1 MTVTQLTYF
10 GILRAPTSWA
20 KVCRELVH
28 ALAHMDVD
36 LNVFERKGF
45 LYDATFDIPDIVEE
59 RIDNQFRDD
68 VVFTFE
74 HPSTYH
80 MLEGKFKV
88 GILTYESTVVP
99 PLWIEE
105 ANKHLDLLLVS
116 STFCRDIFVQCG
128 MDDEK
133 IDILH
138 YGYDP
143 EIYTPSGPKRDL
155 SGQTQKNFKF
165 LAVASPHKRK
175 GLETLLQAYRNAFTK
190 DDDVVLL
197 VKINYVPKKKGKPFE
212 YRDIHGMFSDY
223 RKDASAPEVLLM
235 DTFFSEQDIAAL
247 YRSANCL
254 VSATR
259 GEGFGMVYL
268 EALACGLPVM
278 VTGWSGH
285 MDFLNH
291 QNATLVEY
299 RLRTAGEIQYDCN
312 SKKARIAEPD
322 VHDFSRK
329 LFLAMKNPKT
339 IRYAPAEER
348 FQWRHLARHFLETID
363 THLAKSASVGSET

>member
-1 MTVTQLTYF
+1 MTVNQLTYF

-20 KVCRELVH
+20 KVCRELVN
-28 ALAHMDVD
+28 ALAHMKLD
-36 LNVFERKGF
+36 LNIFERKGF
-45 LYDATFDIPDIVEE
+45 LYDSNFAIADEVES
-59 RIDNQFRDD
+59 RITNQFRND

-80 MLEGKFKV
+80 MLEGRYKV

-138 YGYDP
+138 YGYNP
-143 EIYTPSGPKRDL
+143 EIYTPTGPAMDL
-155 SGQTQKNFKF
+155 SRETDRNFKF

-175 GLETLLQAYRNAFTK
+175 GLETLLQAYRNAFTA
-190 DDDVVLL
+190 DDDVVLI
-197 VKINYVPKKKGKPFE
+197 VKINYIPKKRGKPFE
-212 YRDIHGMFSDY
+212 YRDIHGMFDTFK
-223 RKDASAPEVLLM
+223 KDRSAPQVILM
-235 DTFFSEQDIAAL
+235 DTFFSEHDIAAL
-247 YRSANCL
+247 YRSADCL

-291 QNATLVEY
+291 ENATLIDY
-299 RLRTAGEIQYDCN
+299 QLRTAGEIQYDCN
-312 SKKARIAEPD
+312 SQKARIAEPD

-329 LFLAMKNPKT
+329 LFLAMKNPRT
-339 IRYAPAEER
+339 IRYAPADRKFE
-348 FQWRHLARHFLETID
+348 WHNLANHFLDTISKRIAQ
-363 THLAKSASVGSET
+363 TPVS

>member
-1 MTVTQLTYF
+1 MTLNQLTYF

-28 ALAHMDVD
+28 ALTKTDLD

-45 LYDATFDIPDIVEE
+45 LYDESFPLPDAVMA
-59 RIDNQFRDD
+59 RTTNSFRDD

-80 MLEGKFKV
+80 MLQGKFKV

-99 PLWIEE
+99 PLWIEQ

-133 IDILH
+133 IEILH
-138 YGYDP
+138 YGYNPDIYSP
-143 EIYTPSGPKRDL
+143 EGPRLDL
-155 SGQTQKNFKF
+155 SPYTDKTFRF

-175 GLETLLQAYRNAFTK
+175 GLDTLLQAYRNAFTAA
-190 DDDVVLL
+190 DDVVLI
-197 VKINYVPKKKGKPFE
+197 VKINYVPAKKGKPFE
-212 YRDIHGMFSDY
+212 YRDIHGMFAAY
-223 RKDASAPEVLLM
+223 QNEKNAPAVVLL
-235 DTFFSEQDIAAL
+235 DTFLSEADIASL

-285 MDFLNH
+285 MDFLTH
-291 QNATLVEY
+291 ENATLIDY
-299 RLRTAGEIQYDCN
+299 RLRTAGEIQYDCD

-322 VHDFSRK
+322 VHDFSKK
-329 LFLAMKNPKT
+329 LFLAMKNPRT
-339 IRYAPAEER
+339 IKFAPVEKR
-348 FQWRHLARHFLETID
+348 FQWKQLADHFLKTIE
-363 THLAKSASVGSET
+363 ASMQKRFPQ

>member
-1 MTVTQLTYF
+1 MKANQLTYF

-28 ALAHMDVD
+28 ALSQMNVD

-45 LYDATFDIPDIVEE
+45 LYDPQFPLPDMVTR
-59 RIDNQFRDD
+59 RITNAFRND

-80 MLEGKFKV
+80 MLEGRYKV

-99 PLWIEE
+99 PQWIEE
-105 ANKHLDLLLVS
+105 SNKHLDLLLVS

-143 EIYTPSGPKRDL
+143 KIYTPAGPKLDL
-155 SGQTQKNFKF
+155 TAHTNRRFKF
-165 LAVASPHKRK
+165 LTVASPHKRK
-175 GLETLLQAYRNAFTK
+175 GIETLLQAYRNAFTR

-197 VKINYVPKKKGKPFE
+197 VKLNYIPHKKKGKPFE
-212 YRDIHGMFSDY
+212 YRDIHGMFDDY
-223 RKDASAPEVLLM
+223 RKDKTAPEVILL
-235 DTFFSEQDIAAL
+235 DTFFSEHDIAAL
-247 YRSANCL
+247 YRCADCL

-291 QNATLVEY
+291 ENATLIDY

-329 LFLAMKNPKT
+329 LFMAMKNPKT
-339 IRYAPAEER
+339 IKFAPAEER
-348 FQWRHLARHFLETID
+348 FQWQHLASGFLKNIEARLSD
-363 THLAKSASVGSET
+363 SH